1 MLHDAHTDEFF
12 MRRALDLARLGLASV
27 EPNPMVGAVVVRD
40 GEIVGEGYH
49 QRYGEPH
56 AEPNAIAAAGER
68 CRGATLYVS
77 LEPCTRT
84 KKKTPPCCDAVIRAG
99 FSRVVIGARDP
110 VQEPAVPRLREA
122 GIEVVTGV
130 LQEDAEALIAPFLTL
145 YLKQRPFVIAKWA
158 MTLDGRI
165 ATTGGDSKWISCEAS
180 RERVH
185 QWRSQINAVL
195 IGAGTARRDDPLLTC
210 RCPGGR
216 NPLRIVIDPTASLAT
231 ESRLVQTTAE
241 APFMIVCHESAP
253 ESERKRLE
261 GAGCRV
267 LAVGGNRES
276 LDLTA
281 LLRVLGS
288 ERLTYLMVEGGAATL
303 AHFFE
308 VECVDEVRAFV
319 APRIAGGADAPGA
332 VGGAGAGAMAEAIKL
347 TRVAWERIGDDLLLT
362 GRIAQPP
369 ASGATPRT
377 AAGIS

>member
-12 MRRALDLARLGLASV
+12 MRRALDLARLGLGSV

-68 CRGATLYVS
+68 CRNATLYVS

-110 VQEPAVPRLREA
+110 VQEPAVPRLRAA
-122 GIEVVTGV
+122 GIEVTTGV
-130 LQEDAEALIAPFLTL
+130 LEAEAEALIAPFLTL

-185 QWRSQINAVL
+185 QWRSRINAVL
-195 IGAGTARRDDPLLTC
+195 IGAGTARRDNPLLTC
-210 RCPGGR
+210 RRPGGR
-216 NPLRIVIDPTASLAT
+216 NTLRIVLDRHAS
-231 ESRLVQTTAE
+231 RTT
-241 APFMIVCHESAP
+241 
-253 ESERKRLE
+253 
-261 GAGCRV
+261 
-267 LAVGGNRES
+267 
-276 LDLTA
+276 
-281 LLRVLGS
+281 
-288 ERLTYLMVEGGAATL
+288 
-303 AHFFE
+303 
-308 VECVDEVRAFV
+308 
-319 APRIAGGADAPGA
+319 
-332 VGGAGAGAMAEAIKL
+332 
-347 TRVAWERIGDDLLLT
+347 
-362 GRIAQPP
+362 
-369 ASGATPRT
+369 
-377 AAGIS
+377 